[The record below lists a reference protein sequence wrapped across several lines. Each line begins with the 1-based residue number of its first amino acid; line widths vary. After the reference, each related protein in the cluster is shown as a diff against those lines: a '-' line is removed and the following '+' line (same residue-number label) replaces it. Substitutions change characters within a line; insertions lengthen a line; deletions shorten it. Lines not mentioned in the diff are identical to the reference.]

1 MATSTIKLE
10 IDKESYEEVKNK
22 LLELRVIAEE
32 VGGEIRRLGCPVCG
46 HDPDHKAING
56 GDCDLCYGT
65 GQILKLLT
73 NKLQP

>member
-1 MATSTIKLE
+1 MEAEYKTCPRCGG
-10 IDKESYEEVKNK
+10 DGKETCNNPDHGF
-22 LLELRVIAEE
+22 IEE

-46 HDPDHKAING
+46 HDPDHKPING

-73 NKLQP
+73 NKQQP